1 MNNRNNKNFNKSKMI
16 ELKTNKQY
24 IIQSNSINHVKKIE
38 VLEVTNTTY
47 LIRNIDATIY
57 GKERLLKRDFNR
69 NYCVIEEMDSSI
81 PDIDINA
88 NDLVMKARNYGNNY
102 ISTGPL
108 DIKQIYDTYKW
119 TPFNTTLD

>member
-16 ELKTNKQY
+16 ELKTSKQY
-24 IIQSNSINHVKKIE
+24 IIQSNSINYVKKIE

-47 LIRNIDATIY
+47 LIRNIDDTIP

-69 NYCVIEEMDSSI
+69 NYCIIEEMDSFI
-81 PDIDINA
+81 PDIDISA

-108 DIKQIYDTYKW
+108 DIKQIYDTHKW
-119 TPFNTTLD
+119 TPFGPTLD

>member
-16 ELKTNKQY
+16 ELKTSKQY

-47 LIRNIDATIY
+47 LIRNIDATIH

-88 NDLVMKARNYGNNY
+88 NDLIMKARNYGNNY
-102 ISTGPL
+102 ISTGPS
-108 DIKQIYDTYKW
+108 DIKQIYDTHKW
-119 TPFNTTLD
+119 TPFNPTLD